1 MKLRR
6 VEMRIILLI
15 LGILIAFISSNYRVE
30 VECSEEIKNAHLT
43 DIDAI
48 QYPTCYDIIDYSKF
62 LLMSTILLPL
72 ALFVTSSFFID
83 LIGKS

>member
-1 MKLRR
+1 
-6 VEMRIILLI
+6 MRILLLI
-15 LGILIAFISSNYRVE
+15 LGISVAFISSNYRVE
-30 VECSEEIKNAHLT
+30 TECSEEIQNAHLT

-48 QYPTCYDIIDYSKF
+48 PYPTCYDIIDYSKF
-62 LLMSTILLPL
+62 LLMSTILIPL